1 MNEDMLPPD
10 FTYYGILMIILGI
23 ITFIVTYKHVIPTGS
38 VFLVISGVFLIVMR
52 RYGRNKDR
60 QVHNT

>member
-1 MNEDMLPPD
+1 MSDDVLPPD

-23 ITFIVTYKHVIPTGS
+23 ITFIVSYKHVFPTGS
-38 VFLVISGVFLIVMR
+38 IFLVMSGVFLILMR

-60 QVHNT
+60 QSHDP

>member
-1 MNEDMLPPD
+1 MSDDVLPPD

-23 ITFIVTYKHVIPTGS
+23 ITFIVTCKYVIQTGS
-38 VFLVISGVFLIVMR
+38 IFLVMSGIFLILMR

-60 QVHNT
+60 QSHDP

>member
-23 ITFIVTYKHVIPTGS
+23 ITFIVTYKYVIPTGS
-38 VFLVISGVFLIVMR
+38 IFLVISGVFLILMR
-52 RYGRNKDR
+52 RYGRNKNR